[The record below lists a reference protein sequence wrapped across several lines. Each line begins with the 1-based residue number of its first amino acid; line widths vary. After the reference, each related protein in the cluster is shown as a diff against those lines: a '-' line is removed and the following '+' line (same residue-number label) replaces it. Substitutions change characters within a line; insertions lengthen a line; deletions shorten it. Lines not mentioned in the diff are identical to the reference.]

1 MDKIISDRIDEVNTD
16 TRVSEFID
24 DKISW
29 KVDILTRYLLEDII
43 YQIKNTPIPLSNI
56 EVKICWNFT
65 PTGIFSVRSATC
77 ANNTIIRTKRLNLL
91 ITYGAYI

>member
-56 EVKICWNFT
+56 EDKIC
-65 PTGIFSVRSATC
+65 
-77 ANNTIIRTKRLNLL
+77 
-91 ITYGAYI
+91 

>member
-1 MDKIISDRIDEVNTD
+1 MNKIIPDRIDEVNTD

-56 EVKICWNFT
+56 EDKIC
-65 PTGIFSVRSATC
+65 
-77 ANNTIIRTKRLNLL
+77 
-91 ITYGAYI
+91 